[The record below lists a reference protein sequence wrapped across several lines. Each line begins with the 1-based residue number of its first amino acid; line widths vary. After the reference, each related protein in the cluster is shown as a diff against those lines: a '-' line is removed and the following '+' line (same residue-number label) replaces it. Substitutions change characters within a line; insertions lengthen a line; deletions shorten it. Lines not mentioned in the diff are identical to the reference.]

1 MSYIEGHAYFGCPIF
16 FSISNKLE
24 GENGERSSNTLV
36 MIPSMDLKL
45 LEAIDHGDFEFIQK
59 KSQRYGAFASQDDP
73 HVEYYPLESMDTIF
87 GVSCPCQICIGYLT
101 LLGEFCMCVPAMS
114 LKLLLLL
121 FFKQDIAETREQ
133 KESNTLSQ
141 NKENIHIL
149 NNNIVF
155 KN

>member
-1 MSYIEGHAYFGCPIF
+1 
-16 FSISNKLE
+16 
-24 GENGERSSNTLV
+24 
-36 MIPSMDLKL
+36 
-45 LEAIDHGDFEFIQK
+45 
-59 KSQRYGAFASQDDP
+59 
-73 HVEYYPLESMDTIF
+73 
-87 GVSCPCQICIGYLT
+87 
-101 LLGEFCMCVPAMS
+101 MCVPAMS

>member
-59 KSQRYGAFASQDDP
+59 KVKDME
-73 HVEYYPLESMDTIF
+73 H
-87 GVSCPCQICIGYLT
+87 
-101 LLGEFCMCVPAMS
+101 
-114 LKLLLLL
+114 LLLKMTPML
-121 FFKQDIAETREQ
+121 
-133 KESNTLSQ
+133 NT
-141 NKENIHIL
+141 IL
-149 NNNIVF
+149 
-155 KN
+155 